1 MINKIKTQYIK
12 ILDKFTDIVPCEC
25 KRRLNKKGK
34 ILAVAILL
42 ILIVAI

>member
-1 MINKIKTQYIK
+1 MIDKIKTQYEK
-12 ILDKFTDIVPCEC
+12 ILDKFTDTVACDC
-25 KRRLNKKGK
+25 KRTLNKKGK

>member
-1 MINKIKTQYIK
+1 MDKIKTQFYK
-12 ILDKFTDIVPCEC
+12 IVDKFSDVVPCEC

-34 ILAVAILL
+34 ILVVAILL

>member
-1 MINKIKTQYIK
+1 MIDKIKKQYVK
-12 ILDKFTDIVPCEC
+12 ILDKFTDTVPCEC